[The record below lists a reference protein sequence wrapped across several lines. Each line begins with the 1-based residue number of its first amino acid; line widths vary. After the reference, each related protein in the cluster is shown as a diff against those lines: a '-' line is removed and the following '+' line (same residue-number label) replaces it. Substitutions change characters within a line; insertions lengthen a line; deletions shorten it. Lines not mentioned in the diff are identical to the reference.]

1 MYSLKEA
8 WIKMHGT
15 VPFPGWDGKLYCAET
30 DAAITYRANITRG
43 YMAAYTFT
51 LILEGSLT
59 IVYNGHE
66 IALRPND
73 LYYYSPGMS
82 VAIVSASSDY
92 HGICLLAD
100 EETTLRIPSARDLV
114 SLAYTPVVQLHEPK
128 VTLAIDAAG
137 RLAGRMREI
146 VALLHSSHIYREEIL
161 LLLYAVFLLDLQGAQ
176 EQAIRTH
183 TVPHRTEE
191 IFFGFM
197 RLLPRH
203 FADHHDIGFYA
214 SQLNITPDYLS
225 RIVRRVAGRTV
236 VDYINQLL
244 VMEATYLLS
253 TSTLSI
259 SQIADRLQFA
269 DTPSFSKFFS
279 RLIGQSPKA
288 YREKAMETAPESRAS
303 LRSSELVMW
312 PMGE

>member
-8 WIKMHGT
+8 WIKMNGAE
-15 VPFPGWDGKLYCAET
+15 PYSGWDGKIYCAET

-43 YMAAYTFT
+43 YMAAYSFT
-51 LILEGSLT
+51 LILEGCLT
-59 IVYNGHE
+59 IVYNGHK
-66 IALRPND
+66 ITLRPND
-73 LYYYSPGMS
+73 LYYYSPGMP

-92 HGICLLAD
+92 HGICLLAA

-114 SLAYTPVVQLHEPK
+114 SIAYTPVVQMHEPK
-128 VTLAIDAAG
+128 VTLAADAAG

-146 VALLHSSHIYREEIL
+146 VTLLHSTHIYKDEIL

-176 EQAIRTH
+176 EQAIRTR
-183 TVPHRTEE
+183 TVPRRTEE
-191 IFFGFM
+191 LFFGFM

-203 FADHHDIGFYA
+203 FVDHHDIGFYA

-244 VMEATYLLS
+244 AMEASYLLS

-259 SQIADRLQFA
+259 SQIADRLRFA

-279 RLIGQSPKA
+279 RLMGQSPKA
-288 YREKAMETAPESRAS
+288 YREKALETAPEPRAALTPS
-303 LRSSELVMW
+303 ASAMR
-312 PMGE
+312 PIK